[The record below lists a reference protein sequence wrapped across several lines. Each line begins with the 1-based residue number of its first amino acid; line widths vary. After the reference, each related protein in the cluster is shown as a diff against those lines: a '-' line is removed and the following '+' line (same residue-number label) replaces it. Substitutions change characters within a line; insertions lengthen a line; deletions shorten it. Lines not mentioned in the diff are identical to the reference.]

1 MLSVLFPSALVYYV
15 CQCHGCLGVKT
26 RLRVTAGKQGVV
38 SFCIPNYNGLV
49 RAALNRRLR
58 QCCGCSSSSCNRR
71 LGSSIIIII
80 TTTTTTS
87 ENCESNEQW
96 NTSCVLVCIEN
107 DRADRLAGKVNIAT
121 GLRLGRSEVL
131 RSSRHYL
138 QAQRQGH
145 HAIDRLEENT
155 KYENVIQ
162 K

>member
-1 MLSVLFPSALVYYV
+1 MVCFQFYFSLPWYIMSISVMVVWALKL
-15 CQCHGCLGVKT
+15 GCE
-26 RLRVTAGKQGVV
+26 
-38 SFCIPNYNGLV
+38 SP
-49 RAALNRRLR
+49 RASKESLASVHQNAAFNRRLR

-71 LGSSIIIII
+71 LGSSIIII
-80 TTTTTTS
+80 TTTTTS

-138 QAQRQGH
+138 RAQSQGRH
-145 HAIDRLEENT
+145 TIDRMEERGV
-155 KYENVIQ
+155 ERGGARRSS
-162 K
+162 